1 MWPVATKAMEDG
13 FPPDTISTDLHQSSI
28 LGPQPDMPN
37 CISKMMLLGMS
48 LQDAILRSTESP
60 AKAIGKFP
68 EIGTLGEGKV
78 ADIAVL
84 RMEKGVFAYKD
95 AWGKK
100 KLGNKKLEAV
110 MTLRDG
116 EIVFDLDGL
125 AFPAWETAG
134 DHERIE

>member
-1 MWPVATKAMEDG
+1 MRDN

-28 LGPQPDMPN
+28 LGPESDMPN
-37 CISKMMLLGMS
+37 CISKMMALGMG
-48 LQDAILRSTESP
+48 LRDAVMRSTQNP

-68 EIGTLGEGKV
+68 EVGTLGEGKG
-78 ADIAVL
+78 ADVTVL
-84 RMEKGVFAYKD
+84 RLEVGVFAYKD

-100 KLGNKKLEAV
+100 KLGDKKLEAV

-125 AFPAWETAG
+125 AFPDWKTAG
-134 DHERIE
+134 NYELIP